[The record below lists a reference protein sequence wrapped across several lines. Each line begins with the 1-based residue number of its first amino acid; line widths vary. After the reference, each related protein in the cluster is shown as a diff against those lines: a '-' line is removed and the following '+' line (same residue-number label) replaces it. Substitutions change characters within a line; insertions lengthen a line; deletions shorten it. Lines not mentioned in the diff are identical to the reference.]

1 MKESIKFVALALL
14 ALAACT
20 PKVEPDPEPEPDP
33 APVLGES
40 VILTEEAGSSSTVN
54 LNSSAGWT
62 AVSEDDWFSVSPM
75 GGFAGETELTVTAG
89 SANSDIRERVGY
101 FEITVEGEDPVRFY
115 VIQRGARG
123 LELTTT
129 QYTAPGTAGEVEVEV
144 WTNDELTA
152 GFDQNWGE
160 IADVEFGVETTLL
173 DDGTT
178 VSELQKA
185 RISLTLEEN
194 PDIFNSRSGSLSLKI
209 ASGDE
214 KTVPLV
220 QNYREFF
227 RRTLALRFTATWCG
241 YCPMMAQSYENAAEA
256 RPERFVPVSLHAANS
271 DIPSDGISNLE
282 QMYRI
287 GGYPSGVVNSVA
299 DVQNNDPEIITPVLT
314 GLVDEACTLLPAK
327 TCVSAESA
335 FSGNSLSI
343 SGTLATREALP
354 YRVHVYILE
363 DGIIASQTSYSSEYP
378 GGTYYVHD
386 HVQRCLATG
395 TEGILVQGE
404 DKGYAEFSVSYDVPA
419 GRIEDSDNAYAV
431 IFVTYESDKVFEG
444 GVQYVTYRNY
454 GQIVDNVFTI
464 PLNGKI
470 DYEYEK

>member
-1 MKESIKFVALALL
+1 
-14 ALAACT
+14 
-20 PKVEPDPEPEPDP
+20 
-33 APVLGES
+33 
-40 VILTEEAGSSSTVN
+40 
-54 LNSSAGWT
+54 
-62 AVSEDDWFSVSPM
+62 
-75 GGFAGETELTVTAG
+75 
-89 SANSDIRERVGY
+89 
-101 FEITVEGEDPVRFY
+101 
-115 VIQRGARG
+115 
-123 LELTTT
+123 
-129 QYTAPGTAGEVEVEV
+129 
-144 WTNDELTA
+144 
-152 GFDQNWGE
+152 
-160 IADVEFGVETTLL
+160 
-173 DDGTT
+173 
-178 VSELQKA
+178 
-185 RISLTLEEN
+185 
-194 PDIFNSRSGSLSLKI
+194 
-209 ASGDE
+209 
-214 KTVPLV
+214 
-220 QNYREFF
+220 
-227 RRTLALRFTATWCG
+227 
-241 YCPMMAQSYENAAEA
+241 MMAQSYENAAEA

-335 FSGNSLSI
+335 FSGSSLSI

-363 DGIIASQTSYSSEYP
+363 DGIIASQASYSSEYP

-470 DYEYEK
+470 NYEYEK